1 MCCRFSSN
9 QKDIKIFFFSSENK
23 HHYHYVRGWR
33 LSSSASRISWCRK
46 FLVGA
51 LNSMKLIIV
60 LLQIQTFWVAVTS
73 VLDLSVRERASL
85 NSMSTVSPVNP
96 AGKEVSHLSSGYNMI
111 NRKSDT
117 NKTASFSRYLDVEII
132 YLLYKT
138 LCSEGE
144 VRLTV
149 ISGITALFASTLA
162 NKAEVIGSKWNFFV
176 RAVLSTA
183 LCRAKPR

>member
-1 MCCRFSSN
+1 MNRLSIAVKLREFLSNLLESLKGMCCRFSSN
-9 QKDIKIFFFSSENK
+9 QKDIKIFFSSSENK

-51 LNSMKLIIV
+51 LNSMKLIV
-60 LLQIQTFWVAVTS
+60 CLLQILTFAIWVDLTS
-73 VLDLSVRERASL
+73 VLDLRVREWASL

-117 NKTASFSRYLDVEII
+117 NKTASFSRYLLFRRRNN
-132 YLLYKT
+132 LL
-138 LCSEGE
+138 
-144 VRLTV
+144 
-149 ISGITALFASTLA
+149 
-162 NKAEVIGSKWNFFV
+162 
-176 RAVLSTA
+176 AV
-183 LCRAKPR
+183 